1 MIPAFEKVKKNLEA
15 NGFKVSEFESGK
27 DAVEY
32 LDREIDGKT
41 VGIGGSMTIKELG
54 LAELLAAHNTLISH
68 WSAEDRAAAL
78 KAAQSSD
85 VYLSSVNGL
94 SEDGEIIN
102 IDGSCNR
109 VSGTLFG
116 HKKVYFIVG
125 KNKLAP
131 DYDAALFR
139 ARNIAAPLNAK
150 RLKRKT
156 PCAEKGDRCYNC
168 NSPERIC
175 RALTVF
181 WQAPGGAEYEV
192 VLVNENLGY

>member
-1 MIPAFEKVKKNLEA
+1 MIPAFEKVRKNLEA
-15 NGFKVSEFESGK
+15 NGFKVSEFENGK

-32 LDREIDGKT
+32 LNREIDGKT

-54 LAELLAAHNTLISH
+54 LSDLLAAHNTLISH

-139 ARNIAAPLNAK
+139 ARNIAAPMNAK
-150 RLKRKT
+150 RLNMKT

-168 NSPERIC
+168 NSPQRIC
-175 RALTVF
+175 RALTVL
-181 WQAPGGAEYEV
+181 WKAPFGTEFEV
-192 VLVNENLGY
+192 VLINEELGY